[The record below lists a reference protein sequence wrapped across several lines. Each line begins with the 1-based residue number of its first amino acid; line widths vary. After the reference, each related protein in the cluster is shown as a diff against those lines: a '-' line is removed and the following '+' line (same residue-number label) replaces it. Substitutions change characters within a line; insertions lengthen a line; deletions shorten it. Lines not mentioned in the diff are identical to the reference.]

1 MANIIYL
8 LCFLTSVLCAGL
20 LLRSYSRNRSR
31 LLFWSGLCFVVLS
44 INNLFV
50 ILDRV
55 AFPETDLGMW
65 RLVTGLIA
73 PCLLLFGLIWEHE

>member
-1 MANIIYL
+1 MGNVIYL
-8 LCFLTSVLCAGL
+8 LCFLTATLCAAL
-20 LLRSYSRNRSR
+20 LLRSYSRNRYP

-55 AFPETDLGMW
+55 AFPEIDLSFW
-65 RLVTGLIA
+65 RLTSGLIA
-73 PCLLLFGLIWEHE
+73 PCLLLLGLIWEHE